1 VGEDAFTAGEQSK
14 IEDGR
19 QDEFLNLKEQGSPF
33 EHRTYE
39 QFLALN
45 D

>member
-14 IEDGR
+14 I
-19 QDEFLNLKEQGSPF
+19 EFLNLKEQGSPF
-33 EHRTYE
+33 EHRTFE